1 MQEYVAAPFVCG
13 DKSKAPFREPS
24 INDSIMETTGRGLV
38 RIMLI
43 AVLVGGGT
51 LAGGRLSGLWSGT
64 TGDALPYPL
73 PVLTG
78 PGNGLVMAA
87 ARLGASERSSIG
99 GNGREVGAAAGKT
112 V

>member
-43 AVLVGGGT
+43 AVLVGGE
-51 LAGGRLSGLWSGT
+51 GRLLEEGYLGFGLAPRGMLCHT
-64 TGDALPYPL
+64 LCP
-73 PVLTG
+73 
-78 PGNGLVMAA
+78 
-87 ARLGASERSSIG
+87 
-99 GNGREVGAAAGKT
+99 
-112 V
+112 